1 MRKLSIFGVLYFFS
15 IQLFF
20 GQTKTAKLDS
30 LFNILYQSKKFN
42 GNVLIAE
49 KGEIIY
55 KNSFGLANEL
65 TKEKLNL
72 NSVFELASVSK
83 QFTAMGIV
91 KLKEKG
97 KLNYEDK
104 IGKYLPELN
113 FYDISI
119 KNLLQ
124 HTSGLPDYMQL
135 LDSLLIDAT
144 WDNKTKIATNKD
156 IIAIFSKHKSKLLFE
171 PNTKWEYSNTGYALL
186 ASVIEKIT
194 KKTYAN
200 YLQEEIFKP
209 LKMNTTFVYT
219 RRLYP
224 KKIKNYAYGYV
235 YSDSLKRNVLPDEVP
250 QLDLMVYCLDGIVG
264 DGTVN
269 STTLD
274 LLKWDRALYNSN
286 FLSENSKKEVFSS
299 GILNDSTA
307 TEYGFGW
314 GLENSKK
321 FGKITKHS
329 GSWPGYRTYIERH
342 LDNDKTIIFLEN
354 NDNENTVNPIKEIQE
369 ILYNITPLKF
379 INLEIETLK
388 KYAGIYLNDKNEE
401 KEFIIK
407 NEKLN
412 IKINP
417 QVQLELQPITET
429 KFKVKG
435 FDPEVIIDFV
445 LDNDKVIKYLATQE
459 GRIKS
464 GLKKN

>member
-1 MRKLSIFGVLYFFS
+1 ML
-15 IQLFF
+15 
-20 GQTKTAKLDS
+20 S
-30 LFNILYQSKKFN
+30 LFVQKIIESKKFN

-55 KNSFGLANEL
+55 KNSFGLANES

-156 IIAIFSKHKSKLLFE
+156 IIAIFSKHKPKLLFE
-171 PNTKWEYSNTGYALL
+171 PNTKWKYSNTGYALL

-224 KKIKNYAYGYV
+224 KKIKNYVYGYV

-412 IKINP
+412 IIINP